1 MKKLVY
7 LLVVVFAVSLTTTS
21 CGSSKY
27 GTYKVKKKGCMT
39 KTKYKGP
46 RTSYRS
52 TNW

>member
-7 LLVVVFAVSLTTTS
+7 LLVVVFAVSLTTS
-21 CGSSKY
+21 CASSKY

-39 KTKYKGP
+39 KTRYKGP
-46 RTSYRS
+46 KTTYRS

>member
-1 MKKLVY
+1 MKKLV
-7 LLVVVFAVSLTTTS
+7 LLVVVVISMVGVTS

-27 GTYKVKKKGCMT
+27 GTYHVKKKGCMT

-46 RTSYRS
+46 RTTYRS